1 MRRLSMLLCLMVI
14 FSLNSSAQKKR
25 IAVLNFDYGTV
36 RGSVS
41 SIFGTDQDIGKGVA
55 DLLVNKLVKDGTYSV
70 IERKELDKVLTEQSF
85 SNSNRA
91 DPATAAKIGRVLGV
105 DAIVVGSITQ
115 FGRDDKSN
123 TIGGG
128 ALGGLSGRFGV
139 GGIQKRNAK
148 AVVGLS
154 ARMVDVNTG
163 EVLAVADGKGE
174 SKRSGASLVGAGGGG
189 GSAAGGGY
197 DMTSSNF
204 SQTVL
209 GEAVH
214 DAVNS
219 VAAELN
225 QNAQRLPTR
234 VVTVDGLVADVTGNS
249 VTLNVGTRAGV
260 KVGDHLQIVRK
271 VKDIK
276 DPATGAIIRSIENKL
291 GEITISEADELSSV
305 GNFSGSALPKVGD
318 RVKSTQ

>member
-1 MRRLSMLLCLMVI
+1 MVI

-25 IAVLNFDYGTV
+25 IALLNFDYGTV
-36 RGSVS
+36 RGTVS
-41 SIFGTDQDIGKGVA
+41 SIFCTEQDIGKGVA

-70 IERKELDKVLTEQSF
+70 IERKELDKVLTEQNF

-139 GGIQKRNAK
+139 GGIQRRNAK

-154 ARMVDVNTG
+154 ARIVDVNTG

>member
-70 IERKELDKVLTEQSF
+70 IERKELDKVLTEQNF

-139 GGIQKRNAK
+139 GGIQRRNAK

-163 EVLAVADGKGE
+163 EVLAVADGKGQ

-305 GNFSGSALPKVGD
+305 GNFSGSSLPKVGD

>member
-1 MRRLSMLLCLMVI
+1 
-14 FSLNSSAQKKR
+14 
-25 IAVLNFDYGTV
+25 
-36 RGSVS
+36 VS

-70 IERKELDKVLTEQSF
+70 IERKELDKVLTEQNF

-139 GGIQKRNAK
+139 GGIQRRNAK

>member
-1 MRRLSMLLCLMVI
+1 MLLCLMVI

-70 IERKELDKVLTEQSF
+70 IERKELDKVLTEQNF

-139 GGIQKRNAK
+139 GGIQRRNAK

-163 EVLAVADGKGE
+163 EVLAVADGKGQ

>member
-1 MRRLSMLLCLMVI
+1 MRRLSMLLCLVVT

-25 IAVLNFDYGTV
+25 IAVMNFDYGTV
-36 RGSVS
+36 RGTVS

-55 DLLVNKLVKDGTYSV
+55 DLLVNKLVKGGTYSV
-70 IERKELDKVLTEQSF
+70 IERKELDKVLTEQNF

-139 GGIQKRNAK
+139 GGVQRRNAK

-214 DAVNS
+214 DAVTS
-219 VAAELN
+219 VAAELD

-276 DPATGAIIRSIENKL
+276 DPATGAVIRSIENKL
-291 GEITISEADELSSV
+291 GEITITEADELSSV
-305 GNFSGSALPKVGD
+305 GNFSGSSLPKVGD
-318 RVKSTQ
+318 KAKSTQ

>member
-1 MRRLSMLLCLMVI
+1 MRRLLMLLCLMVI

-70 IERKELDKVLTEQSF
+70 IERKELDKVLTEQNF

-139 GGIQKRNAK
+139 GGIQRRNAK

>member
-70 IERKELDKVLTEQSF
+70 IERKELDKVLTEQNF

-139 GGIQKRNAK
+139 GGIQRRNAK

-163 EVLAVADGKGE
+163 EVLAVADGKGQ

-276 DPATGAIIRSIENKL
+276 DPATGAVIRSIENKL

>member
-70 IERKELDKVLTEQSF
+70 IERKELDKVLTEQNF

-139 GGIQKRNAK
+139 GGIQRRNAK

-154 ARMVDVNTG
+154 ARIVDVNTG

>member
-1 MRRLSMLLCLMVI
+1 MRRVSMLLCLLLV
-14 FSLNSSAQKKR
+14 FSLNSNAQKKR
-25 IAVLNFDYGTV
+25 IAVMNFDYGTV
-36 RGSVS
+36 RGTVS

-55 DLLVNKLVKDGTYSV
+55 DLLVNKLVKDGVYSV
-70 IERKELDKVLTEQSF
+70 IERKELDKVLAEQNV

-91 DPATAAKIGRVLGV
+91 DPGTAAKIGRVLGV

-139 GGIQKRNAK
+139 GGIQRRNAK

-154 ARMVDVNTG
+154 ARMVDVNTA

-174 SKRSGASLVGAGGGG
+174 SRRSGASLVGAGGGG

-204 SQTVL
+204 GQTIL

-219 VAAELN
+219 VAADLD
-225 QNAQRLPTR
+225 QNAQRLPTH
-234 VVTVDGLVADVTGNS
+234 VVTVDGLVADVTGSS

-260 KVGDHLQIVRK
+260 KIGDHLQIVRK

-276 DPATGAIIRSIENKL
+276 DPATGAVIRSIENKL
-291 GEITISEADELSSV
+291 GEVTITEADEVSSV
-305 GNFSGSALPKVGD
+305 GNFSGSAVPKIGD
-318 RVKSTQ
+318 KAKSAQ

>member
-1 MRRLSMLLCLMVI
+1 
-14 FSLNSSAQKKR
+14 
-25 IAVLNFDYGTV
+25 
-36 RGSVS
+36 
-41 SIFGTDQDIGKGVA
+41 
-55 DLLVNKLVKDGTYSV
+55 
-70 IERKELDKVLTEQSF
+70 
-85 SNSNRA
+85 
-91 DPATAAKIGRVLGV
+91 
-105 DAIVVGSITQ
+105 
-115 FGRDDKSN
+115 
-123 TIGGG
+123 
-128 ALGGLSGRFGV
+128 
-139 GGIQKRNAK
+139 
-148 AVVGLS
+148 
-154 ARMVDVNTG
+154 MVDVNTG
-163 EVLAVADGKGE
+163 EVLAVADGKGQ

-318 RVKSTQ
+318 WVKSTQ

>member
-1 MRRLSMLLCLMVI
+1 M
-14 FSLNSSAQKKR
+14 
-25 IAVLNFDYGTV
+25 
-36 RGSVS
+36 S

-70 IERKELDKVLTEQSF
+70 IERKELDKVLTEQNF

-234 VVTVDGLVADVTGNS
+234 VVTVDGFVADVTGNS